1 MSSEAPSDW
10 KTPELREVEKDPIA
24 RVKMLDDFDFPVEEE
39 KMGDFKVLKMPAGLL
54 GYFNDEHYG
63 AVRINS
69 AEVAAR
75 LPDYGGGTAPGR
87 SQIPHQ
93 DHLPGDRRRFLA
105 FSKVDDAP
113 RGSSTYL
120 LKPELAREVLPS
132 IVEQFEA
139 RREEIRD
146 RFEYKPPYMVTR
158 EELYQCFEPGGIEKL
173 MQAKFGENTPEHIK
187 LFTYLGILTYLTQG
201 ELGDQIVKDFLEQ
214 NKETVYRE
222 DWNSPGVLILDNTNM
237 FHGRFGPNVRIKR
250 NWLVE
255 PE

>member
-1 MSSEAPSDW
+1 MSSETPSNW
-10 KTPELREVEKDPIA
+10 KIPDRRESEKEPVA
-24 RVKMLDDFDFPVEEE
+24 RVKMLDTCDFPIEEE
-39 KMGDFKVLKMPAGLL
+39 RIGDFQVLKMPPNLL
-54 GYFNDEHYG
+54 GYFNEEHFG

-69 AEVAAR
+69 AELASR

-105 FSKVDDAP
+105 FSKADNVP

-120 LKPELAREVLPS
+120 VHPELARKTLPS
-132 IVEQFEA
+132 ILAKFEA
-139 RREEIRD
+139 HREELRD
-146 RFEYKPPYMVTR
+146 RFVYSPPYMVTK

-173 MQAKFGENTPEHIK
+173 MRTKFAENTPENVKI
-187 LFTYLGILTYLTQG
+187 FGYLGVLTYLTQG
-201 ELGDQIVKDFLEQ
+201 DFGDQIVKEFLEQ
-214 NKETVYRE
+214 NEKTVFRE
-222 DWNSPGVLILDNTNM
+222 DWNAPGVLIVDNTNM

-255 PE
+255 P